1 MPIRERI
8 IIKNKAFGIVQERG
22 YYELYRLVRNMEGEI
37 LAYCLIG
44 TYRQINEA
52 IKMMVEQAKQ

>member
-8 IIKNKAFGIVQERG
+8 IIENKAFGIVQERG
-22 YYELYRLVRNMEGEI
+22 YYKLYRLVRNMEGEI
-37 LAYCLIG
+37 LAYVLEG

-52 IKMMVEQAKQ
+52 IKMMVK